1 MTIAGAFHVR
11 SAPAILLQHVLLN
24 PGDDVARFVE
34 RFAVDEEARYLAF
47 SAYRYQMSLCRAV
60 GRDITL
66 GDRDAVACK
75 EVLDLDAIGASGHDV
90 KLKLVV
96 CWHGTPIGSDVA

>member
-1 MTIAGAFHVR
+1 MD
-11 SAPAILLQHVLLN
+11 

-34 RFAVDEEARYLAF
+34 WFAIDEEARYLAF
-47 SAYRYQMSLCRAV
+47 SACGNQVLLGDAV
-60 GRDITL
+60 GCDIAL
-66 GDRDAVACK
+66 GDRDAVAGK
-75 EVLDLDAIGASGHDV
+75 EVLDLDAIGAPGHDV

>member
-1 MTIAGAFHVR
+1 M
-11 SAPAILLQHVLLN
+11 LLQQVRLD

-34 RFAVDEEARYLAF
+34 RFAIDEEARYLVF
-47 SAYRYQMSLCRAV
+47 SAYRYQMLLCRAV

-75 EVLDLDAIGASGHDV
+75 EVLDLDAIGAPGHDV

>member
-1 MTIAGAFHVR
+1 MD
-11 SAPAILLQHVLLN
+11 

-34 RFAVDEEARYLAF
+34 RLAVDEEARYLAF
-47 SAYRYQMSLCRAV
+47 SAYRYQMLLCRAV
-60 GRDITL
+60 GRDITP

>member
-1 MTIAGAFHVR
+1 MD
-11 SAPAILLQHVLLN
+11 

-34 RFAVDEEARYLAF
+34 RLAVDEEARYLAF
-47 SAYRYQMSLCRAV
+47 SAYRYQMLLRRAV
-60 GRDITL
+60 GRDITP

-90 KLKLVV
+90 KLELVV
-96 CWHGTPIGSDVA
+96 CCHGTPIGSNVA

>member
-1 MTIAGAFHVR
+1 MD
-11 SAPAILLQHVLLN
+11 

-34 RFAVDEEARYLAF
+34 RLAVDEEARYLAF
-47 SAYRYQMSLCRAV
+47 SAYRYQMLLCRAV
-60 GRDITL
+60 GRDIKL

-75 EVLDLDAIGASGHDV
+75 EVLDLDAIGAPSHDV
-90 KLKLVV
+90 KLELVV

>member
-1 MTIAGAFHVR
+1 M
-11 SAPAILLQHVLLN
+11 LLQHVLLD

-34 RFAVDEEARYLAF
+34 RFAIDEEARYLAL
-47 SAYRYQMSLCRAV
+47 SAHGNQVLLAV
-60 GRDITL
+60 TVGCDITL

-75 EVLDLDAIGASGHDV
+75 EVLDLDAIGAPGHDV

-96 CWHGTPIGSDVA
+96 CCHGTPIGSDVV

>member
-1 MTIAGAFHVR
+1 M
-11 SAPAILLQHVLLN
+11 LQHVLLN

-34 RFAVDEEARYLAF
+34 RFAIDEEARYLAF
-47 SAYRYQMSLCRAV
+47 SAYRYQMLLCRAV

-75 EVLDLDAIGASGHDV
+75 EVLDLDAIGAPGHDV